1 MGNRVSYIISTQTSN
16 PKKKYK
22 IPDGGFATGLS
33 YAAEMSSASVR
44 AFNVRVEDKMR
55 RSTMS
60 GYQVIEKRGL
70 ASLAASTVV
79 NLAIRHNNYMCGR
92 RMFETVWKQYL
103 FCRTL
108 TNMKIC
114 QLLSLSVA
122 VQ

>member
-1 MGNRVSYIISTQTSN
+1 MFLSQNLYTNVKPQEEIQSSRRWFCS
-16 PKKKYK
+16 
-22 IPDGGFATGLS
+22 GLS